1 MVTIKPVKKPWL
13 VVTNLTEY
21 HKQTWLLFKGLKKFL
36 SVAKEEK
43 NWFCYRNTFLVNYCQ
58 FEKNKLQ
65 FC

>member
-43 NWFCYRNTFLVNYCQ
+43 YWFLLVNYCQ
-58 FEKNKLQ
+58 F
-65 FC
+65 